1 MPIDHS
7 ATHAAALYPQP
18 QPKTSV
24 NLSTNHGS
32 LHMAYTLKNHFAH
45 KPLTLIDAQVKD
57 EELKAMFNSIDKDGD
72 GFFSADD
79 LFVFFKTNPG
89 ETRPDGEIEN
99 EIKKIMGE
107 ADVDRDG
114 KINYAEFVKYDA
126 QMQENGLK
134 AFFSSIDKDGDGF
147 ISADELFGYYKTNL
161 GEDFPRGAIDQ
172 MMGEAD
178 KNKDGKLNYEEFVI
192 QMKGTCSLPR
202 IPTTVS
208 SPRGNLLTSQAAC
221 FRPSPRSLAL
231 LALLALLAVLLDAL

>member
-1 MPIDHS
+1 MPLDHS

-45 KPLTLIDAQVKD
+45 KPFTLIDAHSEEEIKD
-57 EELKAMFNSIDKDGD
+57 DDGYFRFYFRFIDKDND
-72 GFFSADD
+72 GFISATELSDFFMTIGETLPDEAVKEMIREADD
-79 LFVFFKTNPG
+79 
-89 ETRPDGEIEN
+89 
-99 EIKKIMGE
+99 
-107 ADVDRDG
+107 DRDG
-114 KINYAEFVKYDA
+114 QVNYAEFVK
-126 QMQENGLK
+126 QM
-134 AFFSSIDKDGDGF
+134 
-147 ISADELFGYYKTNL
+147 T
-161 GEDFPRGAIDQ
+161 
-172 MMGEAD
+172 
-178 KNKDGKLNYEEFVI
+178 
-192 QMKGTCSLPR
+192 GTCSMPR

>member
-1 MPIDHS
+1 MASAFRMAVMSFLVRCATSMPLDHS

-45 KPLTLIDAQVKD
+45 KPFTLMDAHSEEEIKD
-57 EELKAMFNSIDKDGD
+57 DDGYFRFYFRFIDKDND
-72 GFFSADD
+72 GFISATELSDFFMTIGETLPDEAVKEMIREADD
-79 LFVFFKTNPG
+79 
-89 ETRPDGEIEN
+89 
-99 EIKKIMGE
+99 
-107 ADVDRDG
+107 DRDG
-114 KINYAEFVKYDA
+114 QVNYAEFVK
-126 QMQENGLK
+126 QM
-134 AFFSSIDKDGDGF
+134 
-147 ISADELFGYYKTNL
+147 T
-161 GEDFPRGAIDQ
+161 
-172 MMGEAD
+172 
-178 KNKDGKLNYEEFVI
+178 
-192 QMKGTCSLPR
+192 GTCSMPR